1 MSVNSTKLTTKL
13 KETWLAHAAAA
24 GGFVLGVFAPLP
36 ATICLGVFVLGAM
49 AHEIKISYD
58 EENKSFGKKAQEET
72 NGMLQKAR
80 NYMLLQNSDSDEEKA
95 VNKTINMVS
104 SSENRHI
111 AMASITAGTLT
122 GILIGLVSML
132 APAAVVMPAAVAI
145 VATMISLVFASANY
159 KELNKALAGPNTA
172 AVTPERSQNA
182 PSSMQ
187 VSSRNGKGNGKNN
200 LSHML
205 KNIRNKKAGK

>member
-58 EENKSFGKKAQEET
+58 EENKSIGKQAQEET
-72 NGMLQKAR
+72 SGMIQKAR
-80 NYMLLQNSDSDEEKA
+80 NYMSLKNSDSDKEKA

-159 KELNKALAGPNTA
+159 KELNKALSGPNTA
-172 AVTPERSQNA
+172 AVTPERSHDANHG
-182 PSSMQ
+182 MH
-187 VSSRNGKGNGKNN
+187 VRSRKGKDNERSDLSIMLDKYKN
-200 LSHML
+200 
-205 KNIRNKKAGK
+205 AGK